1 MLARTGL
8 CFGAL
13 LPMQQKRAARANVAK
28 LLFLLGTF
36 KRARDLFYMYRGNL
50 GFGEV
55 FVLSRNEKWK
65 SYGDSK
71 SGNKK
76 KREQKKRGLSLLHGR
91 LSPPK
96 WDRLF

>member
-55 FVLSRNEKWK
+55 FVLSRNEKWEP
-65 SYGDSK
+65 YGDSK

-76 KREQKKRGLSLLHGR
+76 TGAKPGVQQA
-91 LSPPK
+91 
-96 WDRLF
+96 